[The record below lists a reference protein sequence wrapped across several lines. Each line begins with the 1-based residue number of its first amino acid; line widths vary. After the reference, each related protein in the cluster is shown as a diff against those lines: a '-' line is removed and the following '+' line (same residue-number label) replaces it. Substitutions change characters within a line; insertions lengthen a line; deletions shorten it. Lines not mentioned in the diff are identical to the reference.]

1 MLSCRPALIYGD
13 CYIKTSIDTDY
24 DDILC
29 RRELSEGCCEHF
41 EAHQCMRTIECL
53 HSRTAA
59 SEVKRC
65 SIVECQYH
73 AAYGDETTSMQVQRV
88 SQSYISATAQRKT
101 GRHYRETN
109 ANQTRND
116 EYCCE

>member
-1 MLSCRPALIYGD
+1 MLSCLPALIYGD

-29 RRELSEGCCEHF
+29 RRELSERCCEHF

-109 ANQTRND
+109 ANQARND

>member
-1 MLSCRPALIYGD
+1 MLSCLPALIYRDGH
-13 CYIKTSIDTDY
+13 IKASIDANY

-29 RRELSEGCCEHF
+29 RRDLSEGCCGYF

-88 SQSYISATAQRKT
+88 SQSDISAIAQRKT
-101 GRHYRETN
+101 GRHYCETN

-116 EYCCE
+116 EYCCK

>member
-1 MLSCRPALIYGD
+1 MLSCLPALIYRDGH
-13 CYIKTSIDTDY
+13 IKASINANQ

-29 RRELSEGCCEHF
+29 RRDLSEMSCEHF

-59 SEVKRC
+59 SEVKWS

-73 AAYGDETTSMQVQRV
+73 AAYGEETTSMQVQRV
-88 SQSYISATAQRKT
+88 SQGNISSTAQ
-101 GRHYRETN
+101 
-109 ANQTRND
+109 
-116 EYCCE
+116 

>member
-1 MLSCRPALIYGD
+1 MLSCLPALIYRDGH
-13 CYIKTSIDTDY
+13 IEASIDANQ

-29 RRELSEGCCEHF
+29 GQELSEMCCEHF

-53 HSRTAA
+53 YSRTAA

-88 SQSYISATAQRKT
+88 SQGNISSTAQ
-101 GRHYRETN
+101 
-109 ANQTRND
+109 
-116 EYCCE
+116 

>member
-73 AAYGDETTSMQVQRV
+73 AACGDETISMQEQRV
-88 SQSYISATAQRKT
+88 SQSNISATAQ
-101 GRHYRETN
+101 
-109 ANQTRND
+109 
-116 EYCCE
+116 